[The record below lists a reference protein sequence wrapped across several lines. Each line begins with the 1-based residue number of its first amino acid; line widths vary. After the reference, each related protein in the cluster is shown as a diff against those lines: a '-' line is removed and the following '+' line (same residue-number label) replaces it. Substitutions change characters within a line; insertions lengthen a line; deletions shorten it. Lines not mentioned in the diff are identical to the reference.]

1 MNLLSANPDIKLD
14 GLYTSTLHHKNQN
27 MCDDYSQIFVDFGMN
42 SEKKVCEKVLFV
54 NSIANDFVSN
64 NPTNGRKATKDID
77 DKGFFMFDLSC
88 QPAIPLVR
96 GLPIS
101 LEVKSD
107 AVNIRQE
114 P

>member
-1 MNLLSANPDIKLD
+1 
-14 GLYTSTLHHKNQN
+14 
-27 MCDDYSQIFVDFGMN
+27 MN

-64 NPTNGRKATKDID
+64 NPSNGRKATRDID
-77 DKGFFMFDLSC
+77 DKGYFMFDLSC

-107 AVNIRQE
+107 TINMKNRTFSDIGALEHDISPIRRE
-114 P
+114 MPVTLIVPNVRT

>member
-1 MNLLSANPDIKLD
+1 
-14 GLYTSTLHHKNQN
+14 

-54 NSIANDFVSN
+54 NSIANDFVTN
-64 NPTNGRKATKDID
+64 NSANSRRASKEID
-77 DKGFFMFDLSC
+77 NKGYFMFDLSC
-88 QPAIPLVR
+88 QPAMPLVR

-107 AVNIRQE
+107 AMKLKSRTLPDTE
-114 P
+114 GGE